1 MSYIKAEEILP
12 EGLIRQIQEYA
23 DGVYIYIPRKP
34 GTRHAWGQE
43 TDYKAELKLRND
55 RIRSDYTAGA
65 SVTALSRKY
74 HLSEKSI
81 RRILQNQYTLSRE
94 QSRLKLFY
102 SPRISIFSTGI
113 RLMIATSGRR
123 MITKRTG
130 NSKYM
135 DQTGR

>member
-1 MSYIKAEEILP
+1 MSYIKAAEILP

-43 TDYKAELKLRND
+43 TDYKAELKIRND
-55 RIRSDYTAGA
+55 YIRSDYAAGA

-81 RRILQNQYTLSRE
+81 RRILQN
-94 QSRLKLFY
+94 
-102 SPRISIFSTGI
+102 P
-113 RLMIATSGRR
+113 
-123 MITKRTG
+123 
-130 NSKYM
+130 
-135 DQTGR
+135 

>member
-12 EGLIRQIQEYA
+12 EELIRQIQEYV

-55 RIRSDYTAGA
+55 RIRNDYAFGER
-65 SVTALSRKY
+65 VTVLSCKY

-81 RRILQNQYTLSRE
+81 RRILQ
-94 QSRLKLFY
+94 K
-102 SPRISIFSTGI
+102 
-113 RLMIATSGRR
+113 
-123 MITKRTG
+123 K
-130 NSKYM
+130 
-135 DQTGR
+135 